1 VPNPKTR
8 QTDKVRSQMRSA
20 TGFNHLRRATARSS
34 KDHRMTLDVK
44 KIRADFPILQRKI
57 GECPLV
63 YLDNAATSQKPRQ
76 VIDALTG
83 YYTHYNA
90 NVHRGVHT
98 LSIEATDAFEAARTK
113 VARFIG
119 ATNPES
125 IIWTRNI
132 SEAINLVAYSW
143 GDANVSAGDEIVITA
158 MEHHSGIVPWQQ
170 LAERS
175 GAILK
180 IIPRTED
187 GRLNVDAAER
197 LMNGKTKIV
206 AAVQMSSVLGT
217 IIDVKAI
224 GKLAHNNGALML
236 VDGAQSAPHM
246 PVDVEDLNCDFFG
259 LSAHKMLGPTGIGV
273 LYGRP
278 EILEAMPPWMFGGD
292 MILAVSYEDASW
304 NDLPYK
310 FEAGTPNIAD
320 AIATGAAV
328 DYLSE
333 IGMENVRAHEIEL
346 TGYALSRF
354 AELESVKILGPLEN
368 EDRGGII
375 SFVHDTIHPHD
386 LGTALDR
393 MGIAIRTGHHC
404 AMPLVRSYGVVA
416 AARASFYI
424 YNTHSEV
431 DKLIEGIKQTERYFL
446 K

>member
-1 VPNPKTR
+1 
-8 QTDKVRSQMRSA
+8 
-20 TGFNHLRRATARSS
+20 
-34 KDHRMTLDVK
+34 MTLDVE
-44 KIRADFPILQRKI
+44 KIRADFPILDRRI
-57 GECPLV
+57 GEFPLV

-76 VIDALTG
+76 VIEALTD
-83 YYTHYNA
+83 YYSRYNA

-98 LSIEATDAFEAARTK
+98 LSVEATEAFEAARTK
-113 VARFIG
+113 VAKFIG
-119 ATNPES
+119 ATNSES
-125 IIWTRNI
+125 VIWTRNI

-143 GDANVSAGDEIVITA
+143 GDTNVKQGDEIVITA

-170 LAERS
+170 LALRT
-175 GAILK
+175 GATLK

-187 GRLNVDAAER
+187 GRLDMDAAER
-197 LMNGKTKIV
+197 LITGKTKIV

-224 GKLAHNNGALML
+224 GKLAHDNGALML

-246 PVDVEDLNCDFFG
+246 PVDVQELDCDFFG
-259 LSAHKMLGPTGIGV
+259 FSAHKMLGPTGIGV
-273 LYGRP
+273 LYGRS

-328 DYLSE
+328 DYLSAL
-333 IGMENVRAHEIEL
+333 GMENVRAHEMEL
-346 TGYALSRF
+346 TGYALRRF
-354 AELESVKILGPLEN
+354 AELENVRILGPLDNEN
-368 EDRGGII
+368 RGGII
-375 SFVHDTIHPHD
+375 SFVHDDVHPHD
-386 LGTALDR
+386 MGTALDR

-404 AMPLVRSYGVVA
+404 AMPLVRSYDVVA

-424 YNTHSEV
+424 YNTQSEI
-431 DKLIEGIKQTERYFL
+431 DALIDGIKQTERYFL

>member
-1 VPNPKTR
+1 
-8 QTDKVRSQMRSA
+8 
-20 TGFNHLRRATARSS
+20 
-34 KDHRMTLDVK
+34 MTLDVE
-44 KIRADFPILQRKI
+44 KIRADFPILNRRI
-57 GECPLV
+57 GEFPLV

-76 VIDALTG
+76 VIEALTD
-83 YYTHYNA
+83 YYSRYNA

-98 LSIEATDAFEAARTK
+98 LSIEATEAFEAARSK
-113 VARFIG
+113 VAGFIG

-125 IIWTRNI
+125 VIWTRNI

-143 GDANVSAGDEIVITA
+143 GDTNVRQGDEIVITA

-170 LAERS
+170 LALRT
-175 GAILK
+175 GATLK

-187 GRLNVDAAER
+187 GRLDMDAAER
-197 LMNGKTKIV
+197 LITGKTKIV

-224 GKLAHNNGALML
+224 GKLAHANGALML

-246 PVDVEDLNCDFFG
+246 PVDVEELNCDFFG

-278 EILEAMPPWMFGGD
+278 EVLEAMPPWMFGGD
-292 MILAVSYEDASW
+292 MILAVSYEDATW

-328 DYLSE
+328 DYLTAL
-333 IGMENVRAHEIEL
+333 GMDNVRSHEMEL

-354 AELESVKILGPLEN
+354 AELENVRIFGPLDNEN
-368 EDRGGII
+368 RGGIV

-393 MGIAIRTGHHC
+393 IGIAIRTGHHC
-404 AMPLVRSYGVVA
+404 AMPLVRSYDVVA

-424 YNTHSEV
+424 YNTPSEV
-431 DKLIEGIKQTERYFL
+431 DALIDGIKQTERYFL